1 MLRLSASGKFVVT
14 PGDCRVVVTKDF
26 CEYYKKLI
34 LFEGIEN
41 PKDFQTPK
49 HGAHITIVS
58 AKIHG
63 FRNTSKVSTF
73 SGATIPFSYSVNVK
87 KGGKQFTTYYVDVD
101 CPFANIVKKILG
113 VVDSPGFLGLHIC
126 IMNNKSKIKN
136 ENSNIRHIIDG
147 GGGKHAD
154 PNFSS
159 SKK

>member
-1 MLRLSASGKFVVT
+1 MSACWLESSGEFVVT
-14 PGDCRVVVTKDF
+14 PGDCRLVVVKDF

-34 LFEGIEN
+34 LFNIANN

-73 SGATIPFSYSVNVK
+73 SGVTIPFSYNINIK
-87 KGGKQFTTYYVDVD
+87 KGGKQFTTYYVDVV
-101 CPFANIVKKILG
+101 CPFADKVKKTLD

-136 ENSNIRHIIDG
+136 ENSNIRNIVDNTCG
-147 GGGKHAD
+147 
-154 PNFSS
+154 
-159 SKK
+159 

>member
-1 MLRLSASGKFVVT
+1 MLRRNASGKFVVT

-34 LFEGIEN
+34 LFEGIES
-41 PKDFQTPK
+41 PRDFQTPK

-63 FRNTSKVSTF
+63 FRNTSKVSAF
-73 SGATIPFSYSVNVK
+73 SGVTIPFSYSVNIK

-101 CPFANIVKKILG
+101 CPFANVVKKMLG
-113 VVDSPGFLGLHIC
+113 VVDNPGFLGLHIC

-136 ENSNIRHIIDG
+136 ENSNIRNIVDNACG
-147 GGGKHAD
+147 ESTGSNLG
-154 PNFSS
+154 S

>member
-1 MLRLSASGKFVVT
+1 MLRLKASGKFVVT

-34 LFEGIEN
+34 LFGATEN

-63 FRNTSKVSTF
+63 YRDTSKVSVF
-73 SGATIPFSYSVNVK
+73 SGVTVPFSYGADVR
-87 KGGKQFTTYYVDVD
+87 KGGKKFTTYYVDVD
-101 CPFANIVKKILG
+101 CPFANVVKKMLD
-113 VVDSPGFLGLHIC
+113 VVDNPGFLGLHIC

-136 ENSNIRHIIDG
+136 ENSDIRNIVDG
-147 GGGKHAD
+147 TSGEHAGTNIGTGK
-154 PNFSS
+154 
-159 SKK
+159 K